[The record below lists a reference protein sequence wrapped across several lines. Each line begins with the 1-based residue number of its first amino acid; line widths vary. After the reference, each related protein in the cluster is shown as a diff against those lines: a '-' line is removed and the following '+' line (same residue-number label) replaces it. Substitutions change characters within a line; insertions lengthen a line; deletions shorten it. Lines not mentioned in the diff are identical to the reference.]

1 MPDCLVD
8 VAFRE
13 HASLTLQ
20 LACIGVQG
28 LMPDDAQKNKARVF
42 PETLD
47 LEFNSA
53 TDLGVTGV

>member
-13 HASLTLQ
+13 QASLTLQ
-20 LACIGVQG
+20 LASIGVQG

-47 LEFNSA
+47 LEFKSV
-53 TDLGVTGV
+53 TDLGVSGV